1 MNPDSDLQMLMARYQ
16 QGDLTAA
23 TALIHRLSAQ
33 LHRFFV
39 VQLASRSD
47 ADDLLQETWLRIHE
61 ARHTYRAGV
70 DREEYSPTLHHLGRL
85 AIEPGWRRCWRV
97 PPVT

>member
-1 MNPDSDLQMLMARYQ
+1 VLIVAGSWKEIAAISGGTSAAAGLMVHLAISVLM
-16 QGDLTAA
+16 GA
-23 TALIHRLSAQ
+23 TYGLLFQREAPN
-33 LHRFFV
+33 
-39 VQLASRSD
+39 LASGICWG
-47 ADDLLQETWLRIHE
+47 LVYGLIGWVI
-61 ARHTYRAGV
+61 V